1 MKAGMKADKEQDIK
15 AATRLRW
22 RLVLVALFLG
32 GSLLLLTTFNATKP
46 RILVLHSLSQ
56 ASSWAQAVDAGFQQ
70 VLAANRMPVTVARH
84 YLNLD
89 ILAEGVDSQTQAAA
103 ARRKIEGF
111 DPHVLIAV
119 DDETSDL
126 VARHYVGRP
135 GLQLLYTGLMH
146 APEGYGYGA
155 GSGVWGIREQLP
167 LHGIDS
173 LLAQLHPE
181 QSLQIAVLGVDDLT
195 GRAEMA
201 QVLRHDWGRHRIGAQ
216 ALVPHFEAWQAFV
229 QGPARSADV
238 LLVLTADKLQAAA
251 GSRRIAPEAEVSAW
265 TEAQA
270 TPWPIGVRAAYVRM
284 GGGLAVSAPPAELG
298 ALAMALALRRLADP
312 GHVPPAAS
320 QGTEAYDVSVR
331 PSALARRGRV
341 LPQIYLEAAR
351 GAGRLYP

>member
-1 MKAGMKADKEQDIK
+1 MK

-32 GSLLLLTTFNATKP
+32 ASLLLLTTFNATKP
-46 RILVLHSLSQ
+46 RVLVLHSLSQ
-56 ASSWAQAVDAGFQQ
+56 ASSWAHAVDVGFNQ
-70 VLAANRMPVTVARH
+70 VLATNRMPVTVARH

-89 ILAEGVDSQTQAAA
+89 ILAEGVDAQTQVAAA
-103 ARRKIEGF
+103 HRKIDVF

-119 DDETSDL
+119 DDETSEL

-135 GLQLLYTGLMH
+135 DLQVLYTGLMH
-146 APEGYGYGA
+146 APERYGYTA
-155 GSGVWGIREQLP
+155 SSGVRGIREQLP
-167 LHGIDS
+167 LNGIAR
-173 LLAQLHPE
+173 LLEQMHPG

-195 GRAEMA
+195 GRAEME
-201 QVLRHDWGRHRIGAQ
+201 QVLGHDWGPHRLGAQ
-216 ALVPHFEAWQAFV
+216 ALVPNFEAWRAFV
-229 QGPARSADV
+229 LGPARSADV
-238 LLVLTADKLQAAA
+238 LLVLTADKIEDAP

-265 TEAQA
+265 TEENAG
-270 TPWPIGVRAAYVRM
+270 PWPIGVRASYVRM
-284 GGGLAVSAPPAELG
+284 GGGLAVSAPPGELG

-312 GHVPPAAS
+312 GHVPATPS
-320 QGTEAYDVSVR
+320 QGTEAYDISVR